1 MESQRQEE
9 ENAVASILENSFIED
24 TESLV
29 NDIVNIEETSN
40 DYDIKFNLPKDASYL
55 IYKAKVCGQK
65 LGDIISLL
73 FKRRY
78 QKLSSF
84 EAFSAGT
91 KPLDLSEDL
100 STLSCR
106 EVWVYPRVLFNLQ
119 ILDNVTL
126 EVKATEMEVIEE
138 VLSNI
143 VLKHGLT
150 LSDLEVSVSRY
161 GGHLESVDLRESVT
175 TIDNTLVVIKR
186 MTVAADETQELVHGD
201 ECLEPPPR
209 SSTPVPGHNEDISDL
224 FHNATDIL
232 LREHSYSRGWSV
244 SSDPQNSR
252 ESVKSV
258 SGYHS
263 LSVSEMERAE
273 ADQRQVR
280 NTTTS
285 PGLIG
290 YTASVSASCPTNQSL
305 SPQMDTA
312 NQLPIS
318 FGGGDRRIRSK
329 EEATPVEIETTEEL
343 SLTLDS
349 NEIEDRKKKDL
360 AKQGSISVVDVD
372 LDTVINPDPDKL
384 DDRGP
389 YEKIPDDDGEAAM
402 ANFAFNTSIPT
413 PDGGLNNNEILIDF
427 YLLTFIRS
435 AISNFCSE
443 V

>member
-9 ENAVASILENSFIED
+9 ENAVASILENSFIEEA
-24 TESLV
+24 ESHV
-29 NDIVNIEETSN
+29 NDIINIEEKAN
-40 DYDIKFNLPKDASYL
+40 NYDIKFNLPNDASYL

-73 FKRRY
+73 FRRRS

-84 EAFSAGT
+84 EAFSSGT
-91 KPLDLSEDL
+91 KPLDLSEDC
-100 STLSCR
+100 STLPLNCR
-106 EVWVYPRVLFNLQ
+106 EVWVYPRVLFKLQ
-119 ILDNVTL
+119 ILDEVTL
-126 EVKATEMEVIEE
+126 EVKAMETEVTEE

-150 LSDLEVSVSRY
+150 LADFEVSVSRY

-175 TIDNTLVVIKR
+175 TIDNTLVMIKR
-186 MTVAADETQELVHGD
+186 RTGAADETMELVHGD

-244 SSDPQNSR
+244 SSSDPPTSR

-263 LSVSEMERAE
+263 LSLSEMERAE

-280 NTTTS
+280 STTTS
-285 PGLIG
+285 PGLSG
-290 YTASVSASCPTNQSL
+290 YTASVLASCPTNQSL

-312 NQLPIS
+312 NQMPIS
-318 FGGGDRRIRSK
+318 FGGGDSEIRTK
-329 EEATPVEIETTEEL
+329 EEATSVENETAEEH
-343 SLTLDS
+343 SLTS
-349 NEIEDRKKKDL
+349 AGSEVEVKRKKVL
-360 AKQGSISVVDVD
+360 AKQGTA
-372 LDTVINPDPDKL
+372 TVINHDHDNL

-389 YEKIPDDDGEAAM
+389 YEKIPDGDEEDAGIEGEVIPVTSATAI
-402 ANFAFNTSIPT
+402 ANFVFSSSILT
-413 PDGGLNNNEILIDF
+413 PDG
-427 YLLTFIRS
+427 R
-435 AISNFCSE
+435 
-443 V
+443 